1 MAIYGRS
8 ITAKKARFWTVLKP
22 FKGVP
27 DWQFKAVPEWQKKA
41 RFWTDLKANQ
51 IALDYIVL
59 GRSGTTQ
66 NKPFWTGPKC
76 LFWNNI
82 LWAQV
87 NDFRSS
93 RSNFD
98 GSRQALW
105 GLSRKGVQVPFM
117 TPPDSSN
124 VICPC
129 FRVYLTSQKSRYPIT
144 SWQIQLFPLTDW
156 PVCFTLKQSTQKC

>member
-1 MAIYGRS
+1 MA
-8 ITAKKARFWTVLKP
+8 
-22 FKGVP
+22 
-27 DWQFKAVPEWQKKA
+27 KKA

-76 LFWNNI
+76 PFWNSV

-124 VICPC
+124 VICPLHSLVVNKKYC
-129 FRVYLTSQKSRYPIT
+129 DRGDKGLKIGTQVNIDMLIRSGRVPETSGMRG
-144 SWQIQLFPLTDW
+144 
-156 PVCFTLKQSTQKC
+156 TLIWAENGIE